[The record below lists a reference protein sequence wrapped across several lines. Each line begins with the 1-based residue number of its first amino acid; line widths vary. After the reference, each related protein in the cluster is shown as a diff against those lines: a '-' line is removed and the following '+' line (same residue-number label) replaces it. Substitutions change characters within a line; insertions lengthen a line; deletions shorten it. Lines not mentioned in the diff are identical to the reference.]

1 LPFSG
6 KIEKRGEMTTKND
19 NIENYLKKGN
29 LNGNIKIITKNGNA
43 DNNKICNIKTVKNDV
58 LNFLY
63 KKR

>member
-1 LPFSG
+1 
-6 KIEKRGEMTTKND
+6 MTTKND